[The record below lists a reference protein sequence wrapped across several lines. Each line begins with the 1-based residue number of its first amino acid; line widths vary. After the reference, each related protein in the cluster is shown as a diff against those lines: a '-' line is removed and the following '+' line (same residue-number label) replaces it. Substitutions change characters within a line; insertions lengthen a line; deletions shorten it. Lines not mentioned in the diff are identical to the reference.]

1 MYLLNK
7 LLFVGFILLFPFQI
21 LAQKSLNGKVMDPL
35 QNPLYNVEIYTPEIH
50 KGTTTNKEG
59 MFVLEKLP
67 AGKITITIS
76 SLGYETQSFEVNLN
90 EIQYL
95 DIQLNP
101 IVFEIDEVIVS
112 TLFHKLQK
120 DNVNKVDFRS
130 MKVLQQ
136 SGGSNLMQQL
146 TQIPGVSQITT
157 GNSIGKPVIRGLS
170 GNRVLVYANGIRV
183 ENQQFGDEHGIGL
196 NDAGI
201 ESVEIIKGPA
211 SLLYG
216 SDALG
221 GVLYFTPEKFAAS
234 NSSKM
239 DYAQK
244 YFSNTQGTNL
254 SLGYKTSS
262 KNWNFLGRGGYT
274 SHIDYKIPSGDR
286 IHNTRFNESDF
297 KTGIGYS
304 NEHFS
309 SNIRY
314 NYTNSKL
321 GIPETFELQSNHRNP
336 DYPNQEIKQH
346 LLSSHH
352 HYYLEK
358 GKLVADIGYIEN
370 DRKEFVEEGEAELAM
385 KLKTFSYN
393 LRYHLPT
400 IKTIESIIGFQGMNQ
415 TNTNFGEELLIPD
428 ASINDLGL
436 YTTLFYAHKNTSF
449 QAGIRYDHRAISSE
463 ESGIINELGYIKAID
478 KSFNSFN
485 SSIGL
490 KTDINKYSIL
500 RFNFATGFRAP
511 NLAELTSNGVHE
523 GSNRYEI
530 GNSNLKHEQNFQTD
544 LSYEFKTDHFEF
556 YTNLFYNKINNY
568 IFLTPTNTVIN
579 ANDVYTYIQD
589 DSQLYGSEIGVHLH
603 PHPLDWLHLESSFE
617 LVRGEQK
624 NGNRLPLIPAD
635 KWNNT
640 LKFTFKNNRWSQ
652 NLYAAIN
659 LEHTFKQSD
668 ISEFET
674 PSLSYTLLN
683 FSSGSTITLAKL
695 KFDASFNI
703 QNIFNK
709 SHISHL
715 SRLKTDD
722 VPNMGRNYVLGI
734 KFNL

>member
-1 MYLLNK
+1 MYFLNK

-50 KGTTTNKEG
+50 KGTTTNKDG
-59 MFVLEKLP
+59 LFFLEKLP
-67 AGKITITIS
+67 AGKITITLS
-76 SLGYETQSFEVNLN
+76 SLGFETRSIEVNLN

-136 SGGSNLMQQL
+136 NGGSTLMQQL

-170 GNRVLVYANGIRV
+170 GNRVLIYANGIRV

-221 GVLYFTPEKFAAS
+221 GVLYFTPEKFAPS
-234 NSSKM
+234 NSSKI

-244 YFSNTQGTNL
+244 YFSNTQGSNL

-262 KNWNFLGRGGYT
+262 KNWNFLGRGGY
-274 SHIDYKIPSGDR
+274 SNHLDYKIPSGNR
-286 IHNTRFNESDF
+286 IHNSRFNEADF

-314 NYTNSKL
+314 NYTNSNL
-321 GIPETFELQSNHRNP
+321 GIPEAFELQSNHRNP
-336 DYPNQEIKQH
+336 AYPNQEIKQH

-352 HYYLEK
+352 HYYLEN
-358 GKLVADIGYIEN
+358 GKLVADLGYIEN
-370 DRKEFVEEGEAELAM
+370 NRKEFVEEGEAELAM

-400 IKTIESIIGFQGMNQ
+400 IKSIESIIGFQGMNQ

-436 YTTLFYAHKNTSF
+436 YTTLFYALKNTSF

-463 ESGIINELGYIKAID
+463 ENGIINELGYIKAID

-490 KTDINKYSIL
+490 KTDINKNSIF

-530 GNSNLKHEQNFQTD
+530 GNANLKHEQNFQTD

-640 LKFTFKNNRWSQ
+640 LKFTFKNNQWSQ
-652 NLYAAIN
+652 NLFAAIN
-659 LEHTFKQSD
+659 FEHTFNQSK

-674 PSLSYTLLN
+674 PSSSYTLLN
-683 FSSGSTITLAKL
+683 FSSGSTITFAKL

-709 SHISHL
+709 SYISHL
-715 SRLKTDD
+715 SRLKADEIH
-722 VPNMGRNYVLGI
+722 NMGRNYVMGI